1 MKGPPRGNGD
11 KVIFTRSLCV
21 PPVPVRDPK
30 AHRLQPAGPSAPD
43 SRPKPLRGG
52 GPASNRQPAAA
63 FSSPGHR
70 CRRGHRWRSSA
81 PLLPFPKA
89 GLPGAREAER
99 GLKMS
104 ASVEQG
110 ETARPLPPR
119 PISARAAAWPRPSG
133 PAWAGRPSA
142 GVETSL
148 EWGSALSR
156 GRVALEVLVL
166 KSLSFKLYPI
176 SVSSS
181 NDSSRC
187 PEPWPTLEIPK

>member
-11 KVIFTRSLCV
+11 KVIFTRSLRV

-30 AHRLQPAGPSAPD
+30 AHRPQTAGPSAPD
-43 SRPKPLRGG
+43 ARPQPLRGG

-63 FSSPGHR
+63 FSSLGHR
-70 CRRGHRWRSSA
+70 CRRGHRWRSSS

-89 GLPGAREAER
+89 GLPGARGAER

-104 ASVEQG
+104 ASVERG
-110 ETARPLPPR
+110 ETGPPPPASTYQREGRRLAPPL
-119 PISARAAAWPRPSG
+119 RASVG
-133 PAWAGRPSA
+133 G
-142 GVETSL
+142 ETSL

-176 SVSSS
+176 RVSSS

>member
-11 KVIFTRSLCV
+11 KVIFTRSLRV

-30 AHRLQPAGPSAPD
+30 AHRPQPAGPSAPD
-43 SRPKPLRGG
+43 SRPQPLRGG

-63 FSSPGHR
+63 FSSLGHR

-104 ASVEQG
+104 ASVERG
-110 ETARPLPPR
+110 ETGPPPPASTYQREGRRLAPPLRASMGGETFGWGGDVPR
-119 PISARAAAWPRPSG
+119 VGLCAKP
-133 PAWAGRPSA
+133 
-142 GVETSL
+142 
-148 EWGSALSR
+148 
-156 GRVALEVLVL
+156 RVALDVLVL
-166 KSLSFKLYPI
+166 KSLLNCI
-176 SVSSS
+176 ASV
-181 NDSSRC
+181 
-187 PEPWPTLEIPK
+187 